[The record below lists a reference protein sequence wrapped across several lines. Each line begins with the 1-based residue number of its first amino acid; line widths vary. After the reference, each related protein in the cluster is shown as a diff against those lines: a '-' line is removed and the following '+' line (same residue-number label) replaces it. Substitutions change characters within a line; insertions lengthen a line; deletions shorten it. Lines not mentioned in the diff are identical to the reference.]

1 VGASNGFERKGC
13 EGSQGSQRGREDGGF
28 WGGVEESGF
37 GYEFR
42 VASLELRVKARQ
54 LRVSPSRHPVRVEDG
69 EPGVLADDDEVDCH
83 SCADYG

>member
-1 VGASNGFERKGC
+1 MGVSRGERATALNAKGAKGAKVR
-13 EGSQGSQRGREDGGF
+13 EGV